1 MASALDEDTQASLAA
16 GRETAGAMLRAAQKD
31 LQKVF
36 VVFLVGFIGT
46 FYLLRLYVWD
56 FLKSVTEAQM
66 DAATQQ
72 SYEIIAQTPFDVIL
86 LQAKIGMA
94 AGIVLGLPVFLY
106 FSRDA
111 LRERGA
117 LPSSPVSRPK
127 VAGIALVSAVL
138 FLGGLAYGY
147 LVFFP
152 FMFSFLAGNAISVG
166 FQPTYSIVLWAEFMF
181 LLTLSFGFAAQLPL
195 GVTALAYADV
205 VPYETFRD
213 KWRHAVV
220 GIVAFGALFTPP
232 DPFTQ
237 IMWATPMLA
246 LYGVS
251 LYCAKVAVTAKR
263 GRAAFDPRALL
274 VGHWNTL
281 AAGALVGF
289 LAVYGFY
296 TRGGVAAANG
306 LLTSVGSSYVLY
318 PAGTTLGVDPA
329 AAAALY
335 GVGGALVGLAVAA
348 GYHTYRDLA
357 AAVGPLE
364 RPGDPAEVD
373 VGELDADGVRAAPPE
388 AFAAMDEDEAVALAG
403 AAVEADDR
411 AKARAILDRFD
422 EAEAEATEAGDGAD
436 GEAGAA
442 DGAVAAVEDR
452 TRRAAGTFAD
462 EYGDEGD
469 REEFQGLLEDASFV
483 LDSVT
488 SKSFRIV
495 VVFAAVLS
503 VTFGWLYTGGIGDVF
518 EGFQSRLP
526 AEVTIESLN
535 VVTLH
540 PMEALIFQVKF
551 SMLVAVASVLP
562 MLAWYAWPALR
573 EKSVVRGRR
582 RVIFGWVGALLVGL
596 FGGFAV
602 GSLYISPAVIGWL
615 VTDAVRANMVIAY
628 RISDFFWLIVL
639 TTVGIGVLV
648 DVPVLMVL
656 LNTAGVSYRR
666 MRNRWREVTVG
677 LMLAAALFTPADV
690 LTMIL
695 VTIPLMAVYGVGL
708 LVLFVLTLGGRRN
721 LAPPRAE
728 WGDDADEEPGAG
740 A

>member
-36 VVFLVGFIGT
+36 VLFLVGFIGT

-66 DAATQQ
+66 SAATQQ
-72 SYEIIAQTPFDVIL
+72 GYEIIAQTPFDVIL

-94 AGIVLGLPVFLY
+94 AGLILALPLFVY

-117 LPSSPVSRPK
+117 WPASPVSRPK
-127 VAGIALVSAVL
+127 VAGVALVSGVL
-138 FLGGLAYGY
+138 FFGGLVYGY

-152 FMFSFLAGNAISVG
+152 FMFAFLAGNAISVG

-195 GVTALAYADV
+195 GVTALSYTEV

-237 IMWATPMLA
+237 IMWATPMLV

-263 GRAAFDPRALL
+263 GRGAFDTRTL
-274 VGHWNTL
+274 VRDHWNTL
-281 AAGALVGF
+281 AGGSFVGF

-296 TRGGVAAANG
+296 TRDGVAATNS
-306 LLTSVGSSYVLY
+306 LLAGVGSGYVLY
-318 PAGTTLGVDPA
+318 PAGTTLGLDPA
-329 AAAALY
+329 TAAAVY
-335 GVGGALVGLAVAA
+335 GVGGAVVGLAVAA
-348 GYHTYRDLA
+348 GYHAYRDLA
-357 AAVGPLE
+357 SAVGPPQQ
-364 RPGDPAEVD
+364 PGDPAEID

-388 AFAAMDEDEAVALAG
+388 TFAAMDEDEAVALAG
-403 AAVEADDR
+403 AAVDAGNR
-411 AKARAILDRFD
+411 TKARAILDRFD
-422 EAEAEATEAGDGAD
+422 ETEAAVDASD
-436 GEAGAA
+436 DDAA

-518 EGFQSRLP
+518 ERFQRRLP

-535 VVTLH
+535 VVALH

-551 SMLVAVASVLP
+551 SMLVAVVAVLP

-573 EKSVVRGRR
+573 ERDVVRGRR
-582 RVIFGWVGALLVGL
+582 RIIFGWVGALLVGL
-596 FGGFAV
+596 FAGFGV
-602 GSLYISPAVIGWL
+602 GSLYVSPAIIGWL

-639 TTVGIGVLV
+639 TTIGIGVLL

-656 LNTAGVSYRR
+656 LNTVGVSYQR
-666 MRNRWREVTVG
+666 MRRRWREVTVG
-677 LMLAAALFTPADV
+677 LMTAAALFTPADA

-695 VTIPLMAVYGVGL
+695 VTVPLMAVYGAGL
-708 LVLFVLTLGGRRN
+708 LALFVLTLGGRRN
-721 LAPPRAE
+721 LSPPRAE
-728 WGDDADEEPGAG
+728 WDDESDTETGTGA
-740 A
+740 